1 MKIRYVDPIKSI
13 LALVLGIIICW
24 TATGNAL
31 EQWEAKATARVNL
44 RRIPSLSGEI
54 LDIIP
59 NGHNVMILQKKGLW
73 CQVDVEGKIN
83 GQGWVYARYLERILP
98 KSLETESF
106 TQTVRDEIASGD
118 QKRGIHSIEPPPK
131 SRTEVA
137 AVEPLRR
144 PLQSKTLITSVKGLS
159 SARNEL
165 QDTQNESITL
175 SQLKI
180 IMPVEPASMPAAQ
193 PPYSDFK
200 QDAPEIS
207 GIDSSELIEQQ
218 EDSATF
224 EKDIPDAKNKHGG
237 AAQETVP
244 TVSEQPMSDPHA
256 IKSSAIRS
264 SVSHETKEL
273 TFKRRSIGPVAIA
286 LKLLSIVLYCFIALL
301 LFKGY

>member
-13 LALVLGIIICW
+13 LALALGIIICW

-31 EQWEAKATARVNL
+31 EQGEAKATARVNL

-54 LDIIP
+54 LGIIP
-59 NGHNVMILQKKGLW
+59 HGHNVTILQKKGLW

-106 TQTVRDEIASGD
+106 TQPVRDEIAAGE
-118 QKRGIHSIEPPPK
+118 QNQGFHPIEPPPK

-137 AVEPLRR
+137 AVKPSKR
-144 PLQSKTLITSVKGLS
+144 PLPSKTLITSVKGSS

-165 QDTQNESITL
+165 QDTQNEPIAL

-180 IMPVEPASMPAAQ
+180 FMPVEPASMPAAQ
-193 PPYSDFK
+193 PPNSGFK

-207 GIDSSELIEQQ
+207 GIDSSELIEQ

-224 EKDIPDAKNKHGG
+224 EKRIPDAKNKHGG
-237 AAQETVP
+237 AAQETVS
-244 TVSEQPMSDPHA
+244 TVSEQPMSAPHA

-273 TFKRRSIGPVAIA
+273 TFKQRTIGPVAIA
-286 LKLLSIVLYCFIALL
+286 LKLLSIVLYCFVALL